1 MKNLIIIALLLVL
14 ILLQGCSVSASIGV
28 GADIYYPEGKT
39 AKGGSFGDPSES
51 RRQKTAP
58 TTGHMRNNDDSTGN
72 KVDEALRKFFKT
84 K

>member
-1 MKNLIIIALLLVL
+1 MKITLIAVLVALTVL
-14 ILLQGCSVSASIGV
+14 QQGCSWSASVGV
-28 GADIYYPEGKT
+28 GADLYYPKATT
-39 AKGGSFGDPSES
+39 AKGGTFGDPDES

-58 TTGHMRNNDDSTGN
+58 TTGHMRNNDDEGN